1 MGRQPRWERRGRV
14 FVHFIGEGKW
24 SDEKVLAKVRE
35 MVVPQMSARA
45 WSRWR
50 RSRRRIARR
59 RSISRCSLALRQP
72 KSAWQTITWREGT
85 AAPLT
90 C

>member
-1 MGRQPRWERRGRV
+1 
-14 FVHFIGEGKW
+14 VHFIGEGKW
-24 SDEKVLAKVRE
+24 SDDKVLAKVRE

-72 KSAWQTITWREGT
+72 AAYRRSVLSITAVWRKERDYFLPMT
-85 AAPLT
+85 HWLSLK
-90 C
+90 